1 VFLRTPLMPGK
12 STTREHGIAEISP
25 AATSV
30 VVKPIEEASGPAT
43 T

>member
-1 VFLRTPLMPGK
+1 MPGS
-12 STTREHGIAEISP
+12 STTREHGIAEIAP

-30 VVKPIEEASGPAT
+30 VVKPIDDDSGPAT